1 MILLLNIGNT
11 NLTCGLYDR
20 QILASDYCPFCRLPG
35 KQETLGFFERFLQRF
50 GIEAEQV
57 EGVILASVVPE
68 RTERVFAAA
77 ESLFHCEPFIVSSDT
92 DWEMDSSAYSGVL
105 GTDRLLCC
113 SAALRKFAPPLV
125 VVDFG
130 TATTLNV
137 IDAAG
142 NFCGGAILPGV
153 TTGLRALAENTSQLP
168 ELSCE
173 RVPSAIGTNTRECI
187 LSGAT
192 LGAAYMLEG
201 FVRRFRQELG
211 SDAAVVVTGGNAR
224 DVLPYVSFP
233 VHYQPELLL
242 QGLAF
247 QSDRLRAVKRE
258 KSRWA

>member
-20 QILASDYCPFCRLPG
+20 QILASDYCSFRELPG
-35 KQETLGFFERFLQRF
+35 RRETICFFTRFLQSF

-57 EGVILASVVPE
+57 EGVVMASVVPE
-68 RTERVFAAA
+68 RTEQVFAAA
-77 ESLFHCEPFIVSSDT
+77 ESLFHCEPFVVSSDT

-113 SAALRKFAPPLV
+113 SAALQKFTPPLV

-137 IDAAG
+137 IDAHG
-142 NFCGGAILPGV
+142 NFCGGVILPGV
-153 TTGLRALAENTSQLP
+153 TTGLRALAANTSQLP
-168 ELSCE
+168 EIFCD
-173 RVPSAIGTNTRECI
+173 RVSSAIGTNTRECI

-192 LGAAYMLEG
+192 FGTAYMLEG
-201 FVRRFRQELG
+201 FVRRFQQELG
-211 SDAAVVVTGGNAR
+211 SATAVVVTGGNAG

-258 KSRWA
+258 KSIWG